1 MDSNTEIK
9 LFSGT
14 NSLYLSEKIA
24 QAYGEPLGNI
34 SMNHYSDGEFQPSL
48 DVSVRGDYVF
58 IIQSTFTPSDNILE
72 LLLLIDA
79 ARRASAYKI
88 CAVIPY
94 FGYARQDRKDKPR
107 VPIASKLMANL
118 LTKAGVDRIMTM
130 DLHADQIQGF
140 FDVPVDH
147 LSSPAIFVP
156 YIKSLNLD
164 NLVIASPDI
173 GGSKRANTYSK
184 FLGVPMVIC
193 HKNRE
198 KPNVVS
204 EMTVIGEVEGKN
216 VIIVDDIIDTAGTL
230 TKAADLMMD
239 RGANSVRAIITHPIL
254 SGPAYDRISNSKLT
268 QLIVTDTIPLKA
280 QHPKITVLSVA
291 QLFADVI
298 KKVYNGQSISD
309 SFYSK

>member
-204 EMTVIGEVEGKN
+204 EMTVIGDVEGKN

-239 RGANSVRAIITHPIL
+239 RGASSVRAIITHPIL

-280 QHPKITVLSVA
+280 PHPKITVLSVA